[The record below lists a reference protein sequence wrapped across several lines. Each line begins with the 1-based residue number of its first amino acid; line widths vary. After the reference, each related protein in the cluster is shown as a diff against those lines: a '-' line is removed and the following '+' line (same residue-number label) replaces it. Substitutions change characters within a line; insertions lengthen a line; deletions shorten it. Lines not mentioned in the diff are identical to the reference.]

1 MPGYKGQVP
10 ISLVVFFFV
19 FAAFVPFIILG
30 FPVQQ
35 SFVALIAITL
45 FAVAFLNTDIALI
58 LVILSMLLSPELRA
72 GQLASRNINV
82 RAEDLFIFVIFFA
95 WMAKMAVKKEL
106 GVVRRNPLNGPIM
119 IYILIC
125 VVSSLNGMIAGRVQ
139 FRESFFYLLKYFEY
153 FLIFF
158 MVGNNLRTSR
168 QVKTYTFFMI
178 LTCLIVC
185 AIAWAQIPAGE
196 RISAPF
202 ESEGGEPNTF
212 AGYLL
217 LMMSLM
223 LGFFIYAQ
231 KRKERIFW
239 FGAFV
244 FAFVPFVMTM
254 SREGWVS
261 IVPMLLIYI
270 VLNKR
275 ARYPLLFF
283 LAITLLLV
291 PIVTPQKVRARA
303 QDTFSQEKQYV
314 IGGKRIYVS
323 ESAAARIDAWR
334 DAGLKLSY
342 RPVLG
347 AGVPGGAV
355 IDNQYVR
362 VLIETGLLGFAAFM
376 WMISQLF
383 RMAVRVYKQSEENFS
398 RSLSI
403 GFICGLIA
411 LLTQSMAGA
420 VFILIRIMEPFWFLA
435 AMVLAMPEVAQ
446 EEKALV
452 REGEPH
458 AV

>member
-1 MPGYKGQVP
+1 MPGNKGQVP
-10 ISLVVFFFV
+10 IGLVLFFFAV
-19 FAAFVPFIILG
+19 AALIPLVILG
-30 FPVQQ
+30 LPLHQTF
-35 SFVALIAITL
+35 LIFSAVTL

-72 GQLASRNINV
+72 GQIASRNINV
-82 RAEDLFIFVIFFA
+82 RAEDLFIFVVFFA

-125 VVSSLNGMIAGRVQ
+125 VVSSVNGMIAGRVQ
-139 FRESFFYLLKYFEY
+139 LKDSFFYILKYFEY

-158 MVGNNLRTSR
+158 MVGNNLRT
-168 QVKTYTFFMI
+168 VKQIKVFVFFLI

-185 AIAWAQIPAGE
+185 AVAWVQIPSGT
-196 RISAPF
+196 RITAPF

-231 KRKERIFW
+231 KRKERILW
-239 FGAFV
+239 FGAFI
-244 FAFVPFVMTM
+244 FTFVPFIMTL

-261 IVPMLLIYI
+261 LVPMLLVYI
-270 VLNKR
+270 VLSKR
-275 ARYPLLFF
+275 ARYPLIFF
-283 LAITLLLV
+283 LVMFGLLL
-291 PIVTPQKVRARA
+291 PFVTPKVVKDRA
-303 QDTFSQEKQYV
+303 QDTFSAERQYE
-314 IGGKRIYVS
+314 IAGRKFYVS
-323 ESAAARIDAWR
+323 ESTAARIDAWKL
-334 DAGLKLSY
+334 AMTKLSM
-342 RPVLG
+342 RPIIG
-347 AGVPGGAV
+347 AGVPGGSV

-362 VLIETGLLGFAAFM
+362 VLIETGFVGFVSFL

-383 RMAVRVYKQSEENFS
+383 RMSVRVYKQSEDPFS

-403 GFICGLIA
+403 GFICGIIA
-411 LLTQSMAGA
+411 LLTQSMGGA

-435 AMVLAMPEVAQ
+435 ALVLALPEVQAD
-446 EEKALV
+446 EKAL
-452 REGEPH
+452 EHG
-458 AV
+458 